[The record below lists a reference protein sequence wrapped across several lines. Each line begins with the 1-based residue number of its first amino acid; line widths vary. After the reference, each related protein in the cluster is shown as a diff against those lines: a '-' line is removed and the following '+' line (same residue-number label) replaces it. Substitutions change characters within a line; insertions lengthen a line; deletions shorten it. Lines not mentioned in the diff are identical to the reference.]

1 MKKIIFAS
9 TLVLGLA
16 GTLRADGTNQTSSL
30 ADEKSRVSYAIG
42 LNIGHSFKRQ
52 ELDLD
57 PELVTRAIKDVLN
70 GSPELLTETQVHDVL
85 GAFQKEFAMTMQKKR
100 AEQGVKNKTAGAA
113 FLAAN
118 RNQPGV
124 LAASVATPTGGTAE
138 FQYIVIT
145 NGTGPVP
152 AASDTVTVN
161 YRGTLID
168 GTEFDSSAKHGG
180 PASFVLNHVIPGWTA
195 ALEKMNVGSK
205 WKIFLPAE
213 LAYGEQGNA
222 GIPPNSTLIFEV
234 ELLGTKPAQA
244 PAAVAPAAPLTSDI
258 IKVPSAEEM
267 KKGAKIEV
275 IKQDDAQKAA
285 KQ

>member
-1 MKKIIFAS
+1 MKTIIFAS
-9 TLVLGLA
+9 TLVLGLVSS
-16 GTLRADGTNQTSSL
+16 LRADGTNQTSL

-57 PELVTRAIKDVLN
+57 SELVTRAIKDVLN
-70 GSPELLTETQVHDVL
+70 GNPELLTETQVKDVL
-85 GAFQKEFAMTMQKKR
+85 GAFQKEFAMTQQKKR
-100 AEQGVKNKTAGAA
+100 AEQGTKNKAAGVA

-124 LAASVATPTGGTAE
+124 LAATATTPAGAPAE
-138 FQYIVIT
+138 FQYVVIT
-145 NGTGPVP
+145 NGTGPAP
-152 AASDTVTVN
+152 AATDTVTVN

-180 PASFVLNHVIPGWTA
+180 PATFVLNHVIPGWTA

-213 LAYGEQGNA
+213 LAYGEQGPP

-285 KQ
+285 K